1 MIKLTERLS
10 HQEDNQ
16 KNEFANAI
24 SSTLSLPIDMRV
36 RSRVKVKLDD
46 GREAGLFLDR
56 GSLLRGG
63 DLLRSAEGDVIK
75 ILAAKEKVSSVYCD
89 NGLQLAKAAYHLGNR
104 HVPLQVESNFLRYQH
119 DQVLDDMLIQMGL
132 EVIIELASFEPE
144 AGAYLQTSAGH
155 HHHD

>member
-1 MIKLTERLS
+1 LIKLTEKLP
-10 HQEDNQ
+10 NQ
-16 KNEFANAI
+16 QNNYTDAINA
-24 SSTLSLPIDMRV
+24 TLSLPIDMRI
-36 RSRVKVKLDD
+36 RSRAKVKLDD

-89 NGLQLAKAAYHLGNR
+89 DGLQLAKAAYHLGNR

-132 EVIIELASFEPE
+132 EVIIEFVSFEPE
-144 AGAYLQTSAGH
+144 AGAYQQAGAGH
-155 HHHD
+155 HHHHD